1 MRMQPRQQ
9 LLETWRAIASASFS
23 DDTWQWGGR
32 REPNSVSDAEQL
44 LCLMGPATKIDT
56 FKLDLPDEIAEDVL
70 EALSPLGD
78 SVELPRR
85 LVRLI
90 GDYLR
95 TYRDEDG
102 TPDFSGGS
110 YFDSADP
117 TREPTEAQ
125 RKLYLV
131 DSFSMSIQ
139 LSLAVLGFLRVFRGV
154 VTREDLR
161 REVAEVEAMAG
172 IRLTAAMVGL
182 LRSFAVNVFELTSPE
197 GQALVRTV
205 NQNNWS
211 QRRVVDELQ
220 QEFREIKA
228 GLRDLTI
235 GSGSTAELDNPN
247 RLFECGWSWG
257 ITQGAPP
264 IETSEPIGLQDEGF
278 AQAAPYLY
286 YTVVALDGIQDLFA
300 ERTRVLGLLN
310 EEQHRLSR
318 ALQIRWDLTQSYWS
332 KVASF
337 GEGQWPLEDIPWRT
351 TDELESDYFS
361 LQVTSIV
368 VTAIESNPAAAAE
381 LSRVTRVL
389 GDLASR
395 ARVTRR
401 PFVNDPA
408 VTLHTPGVPITL
420 VGSEQAG
427 GPRLSWP
434 VYDFSPQLLKRTL
447 RVAGLLDN
455 SEPRAQMLD
464 LADDIWDHLL
474 QRRHKS
480 GPGAQLW
487 DQPNELYSEI
497 KPANPQATWYY
508 TERVVESLVA
518 AANLMADPPLRSQP
532 AASLATDL
540 LAEAEHL
547 FDQEL
552 LMASSEAGPSLAA
565 VLQTARTTLRRA
577 RLILPTRPG
586 TALVLTNDVLRELD
600 RLAAARLTSPGAV

>member
-1 MRMQPRQQ
+1 MRIQPRQQ
-9 LLETWRAIASASFS
+9 LLETWRAIARASFS
-23 DDTWQWGGR
+23 DHSWAWGGR
-32 REPNSVSDAEQL
+32 RERNSISDAEQL

-85 LVRLI
+85 LVRVI

-95 TYRDEDG
+95 THRDEDE

-110 YFDSADP
+110 YFDSSEP

-125 RKLYLV
+125 RRLSLV
-131 DSFSMSIQ
+131 DSFSMSVQ
-139 LSLAVLGFLRVFRGV
+139 LSLAIIGFLRVFRSV
-154 VTREDLR
+154 ITREDLR
-161 REVAEVEAMAG
+161 REVAEVEEMAS
-172 IRLTAAMVGL
+172 IRLTAAMIGL
-182 LRSFAVNVFELTSPE
+182 LRSFAVNEFEVSSPE

-211 QRRVVDELQ
+211 QRRVVDELH

-235 GSGSTAELDNPN
+235 GAGSTVDLDNPN

-257 ITQGAPP
+257 ITRGAPP
-264 IETSEPIGLQDEGF
+264 IETAEQAGRQEEGI

-286 YTVVALDGIQDLFA
+286 YTVVALDGIQDLFT
-300 ERTRVLGLLN
+300 ERTRILGLLN
-310 EEQHRLSR
+310 EEQHRLAR

-337 GEGQWPLEDIPWRT
+337 GEGRWPLEDIPWRT
-351 TDELESDYFS
+351 TDELESDYYS
-361 LQVTSIV
+361 LLVTSIV
-368 VTAIESNPAAAAE
+368 VTAIENNPAASAE
-381 LSRVTRVL
+381 LGRVTRVL
-389 GDLASR
+389 DDLASR

-408 VTLHTPGVPITL
+408 VSLHTPGVPVTL
-420 VGSEQAG
+420 VGSEQVG

-447 RVAGLLDN
+447 RVAGLLDS
-455 SEPRAQMLD
+455 SERRGQMLE
-464 LADDIWDHLL
+464 LADNVWDHLL
-474 QRRHKS
+474 QRRHRS

-487 DQPNELYSEI
+487 DQPSEIYSEL
-497 KPANPQATWYY
+497 KPQNPQPTWYY

-518 AANLMADPPLRSQP
+518 AANLMSDAPLQSQP
-532 AASLATDL
+532 ATSLATDL

-577 RLILPTRPG
+577 RAILPTRPG
-586 TALVLTNDVLRELD
+586 TALVLANDVLRELD

>member
-1 MRMQPRQQ
+1 MRIQPRQQ

-23 DDTWQWGGR
+23 DHSWTWGGR
-32 REPNSVSDAEQL
+32 RERNSISDAEQL

-85 LVRLI
+85 LVRVI

-95 TYRDEDG
+95 THRDEDG

-110 YFDSADP
+110 YFDSSEP

-125 RKLYLV
+125 RRLFLV
-131 DSFSMSIQ
+131 DSFSMSVQ
-139 LSLAVLGFLRVFRGV
+139 LSLAITGFLRVFRSV
-154 VTREDLR
+154 ITREDLR
-161 REVAEVEAMAG
+161 REVAEVEEMAST
-172 IRLTAAMVGL
+172 RLTAAMIGL
-182 LRSFAVNVFELTSPE
+182 LRSFAVNEFEVSSPE
-197 GQALVRTV
+197 GQALIRTV

-211 QRRVVDELQ
+211 QRRVVDELHQ
-220 QEFREIKA
+220 QFREIKA

-235 GSGSTAELDNPN
+235 GAGSTVDLDNPN

-257 ITQGAPP
+257 ITRGAPT
-264 IETSEPIGLQDEGF
+264 IETSEQAGRQEEGI

-286 YTVVALDGIQDLFA
+286 YTVVALDGIQDLFT
-300 ERTRVLGLLN
+300 ERTRILGLLN
-310 EEQHRLSR
+310 EEQHRLAR

-332 KVASF
+332 RVASF
-337 GEGQWPLEDIPWRT
+337 GENRWPLEDIPWRT
-351 TDELESDYFS
+351 TDELESDYYS
-361 LQVTSIV
+361 LLVTSIV
-368 VTAIESNPAAAAE
+368 VTAIENNPAATAE
-381 LSRVTRVL
+381 LGRVTRVL
-389 GDLASR
+389 DDLASR

-408 VTLHTPGVPITL
+408 VALHTPGVPVTL
-420 VGSEQAG
+420 VGSEQVG

-447 RVAGLLDN
+447 RVAGLLSS
-455 SEPRAQMLD
+455 SERRGQMLE
-464 LADDIWDHLL
+464 LADNVWDHLL
-474 QRRHKS
+474 QRRHRS
-480 GPGAQLW
+480 GPGVQLW
-487 DQPNELYSEI
+487 DQPSEIYSEL
-497 KPANPQATWYY
+497 KPQSQQPTWYY

-518 AANLMADPPLRSQP
+518 AANLMADAPLQSQP
-532 AASLATDL
+532 ATSLATDL

-577 RLILPTRPG
+577 RAILPTRPG
-586 TALVLTNDVLRELD
+586 TALVLVNDVLRELD